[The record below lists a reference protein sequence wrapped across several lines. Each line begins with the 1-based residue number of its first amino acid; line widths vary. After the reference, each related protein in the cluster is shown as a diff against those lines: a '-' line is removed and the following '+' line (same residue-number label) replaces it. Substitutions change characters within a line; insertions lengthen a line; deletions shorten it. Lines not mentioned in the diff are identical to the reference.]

1 MYTYQDYLAVGEDEA
16 KKHKFALALIGAHKA
31 SEEYKEALVAQDYYN
46 HKNRTIMEYQ
56 KLLYTVSGKA
66 VPDNFSANYKL
77 ASNFFQRFVVQQSQY
92 LLGNGV
98 SFPKQTTK
106 NRLGDD
112 FDTKLQEAARWALVD
127 KVAFCYWGIG
137 ADGQEGIQRVFRL
150 TEFAPLYDEETGA
163 LMAGVR
169 FWQLDKGKPIRA
181 TIYELDGYTELM
193 WRSGEPEIIQPKRP
207 YVRRYV
213 RNAEGVD
220 ESIAWENYPGFP
232 VIPLWG
238 NEKRQS
244 EIVGIRQQIDAY
256 DLIKSGFANDL
267 DDVSQIYWTIQ
278 NAGGMD
284 DVDLVEFVR
293 HMRTIKAAV
302 VEDDGARAESHTVE
316 VPYAAREALLQKLRS
331 DLYDDYM
338 ALDTKEIASG
348 AVTATQIKAAY
359 EPLNSKADLF
369 EYQIKDFLQRLGGG
383 IGEDLREATFTRSA
397 IINTQE
403 AIQNLVIAA
412 NWLPEEYVTRKILE
426 LMGDG
431 DQADRLLKQMADDE
445 VNRWRDMNGGGG
457 DGSGYEGNGQNPGGA
472 GGANPAGVPT
482 GGEGD

>member
-16 KKHKFALALIGAHKA
+16 KKHRFMLTLIGAHKA
-31 SEEYKEALVAQDYYN
+31 SEEYDEALCAQDYYN

-77 ASNFFQRFVVQQSQY
+77 ASNFFQRFVVQQNQY

-98 SFPKQTTK
+98 AFPKTSTK
-106 NRLGDD
+106 KRLGSD
-112 FDTKLQEAARWALVD
+112 FDTKLQEAARYALVD
-127 KVAFCYWGIG
+127 KVAFVYWGVG
-137 ADGQEGIQRVFRL
+137 SDGQEGIQRVFRL

-169 FWQLDKGKPIRA
+169 FWQLDRGKPIRA

-193 WRSGEPEIIQPKRP
+193 WRSGDPEIIQPKRP
-207 YVRRYV
+207 YIRKYT

-232 VIPLWG
+232 VVPLWG
-238 NEKRQS
+238 NEKKQS
-244 EIVGIRQQIDAY
+244 EIVGIRHQIDAY

-284 DVDLVEFVR
+284 DVDLVEFMR

-302 VEDDGARAESHTVE
+302 VVDDGAKAESHTVE
-316 VPYAAREALLQKLRS
+316 VPYAARETLLQKIRA

-369 EYQIKDFLQRLGGG
+369 EYQIKDFLQRLGKI
-383 IGEDLREATFTRSA
+383 IGEDLSEATFTRSA

-403 AIQNLVIAA
+403 AISNLVTAG
-412 NWLPEEYVTRKILE
+412 NWLPQEYLTKKVLE

-457 DGSGYEGNGQNPGGA
+457 DGSRYEGDGQNPGGA
-472 GGANPAGVPT
+472 GEA
-482 GGEGD
+482 DQD

>member
-1 MYTYQDYLAVGEDEA
+1 MYTYQDFLAVGEDEA
-16 KKHKFALALIGAHKA
+16 KKHRFMLTLIGAHKA
-31 SEEYKEALVAQDYYN
+31 SEEYEEATVAQDYYN
-46 HKNRTIMEYQ
+46 HKNRTITDYQ
-56 KLLYTVSGKA
+56 KLLYTVSGKT
-66 VPDNFSANYKL
+66 VPDNYSANYKL
-77 ASNFFQRFVVQQSQY
+77 ASNFFQRFVTQQNQY

-98 SFPKQTTK
+98 SFPKPSTK
-106 NRLGDD
+106 ERLGAD
-112 FDTKLQEAARWALVD
+112 FDTKLQEAARNALVD
-127 KVAFCYWGIG
+127 KVAFVYWGIG
-137 ADGQEGIQRVFRL
+137 SDGQEGIQRVFRL

-207 YVRRYV
+207 YIRKYI
-213 RNAEGVD
+213 RNTEGID

-232 VIPLWG
+232 VVPLWG

-244 EIVGIRQQIDAY
+244 EIVGVRQQIDAY

-267 DDVSQIYWTIQ
+267 DDCSQIYWTIQ

-293 HMRTIKAAV
+293 KMRTIKAAV

-369 EYQIKDFLQRLGGG
+369 EYQIKDFLQRLGEI
-383 IGEDLREATFTRSA
+383 IGEDLSEATFTRSA
-397 IINTQE
+397 IVNTQE
-403 AIQNLVIAA
+403 SIQNLATAA
-412 NWLPEEYVTRKILE
+412 NWLPEEYVTRKVLE

-431 DQADRLLKQMADDE
+431 DQADKILKQMADDE
-445 VNRWRDMNGGGG
+445 VNQWRDMNGGGG
-457 DGSGYEGNGQNPGGA
+457 DGSRNAGDGQNPNGA
-472 GGANPAGVPT
+472 GRA
-482 GGEGD
+482 DQD

>member
-16 KKHKFALALIGAHKA
+16 KKHRFMLTLIGAHKA
-31 SEEYKEALVAQDYYN
+31 SEEYDEALVAQDYYS
-46 HKNRTIMEYQ
+46 HRNRTITEYQ

-77 ASNFFQRFVVQQSQY
+77 ASNFFQRFVVQQNQY

-98 SFPKQTTK
+98 SFPKPSTK
-106 NRLGDD
+106 DRLGVD
-112 FDTKLQEAARWALVD
+112 FDTKLQEAARYALVD
-127 KVAFCYWGIG
+127 KVAFVYWGVG
-137 ADGQEGIQRVFRL
+137 SDGQEGIQRVFRL

-169 FWQLDKGKPIRA
+169 FWQLNKGKPIRA

-193 WRSGEPEIIQPKRP
+193 WKSGDPEIIQPKRP
-207 YVRRYV
+207 YIRKFT

-220 ESIAWENYPGFP
+220 EFIAWENYPGFP
-232 VIPLWG
+232 VVPLWG
-238 NEKRQS
+238 NEKKQS
-244 EIVGIRQQIDAY
+244 EIVGIRHQIDAY

-284 DVDLVEFVR
+284 DVDLVEFMH

-302 VEDDGARAESHTVE
+302 VVDDGAKAESHTVE
-316 VPYAAREALLQKLRS
+316 VPYAARETLLQKIRS

-369 EYQIKDFLQRLGGG
+369 EYQIKDFLQRLGEI
-383 IGEDLREATFTRSA
+383 IGEDLSEAAFTRSA
-397 IINTQE
+397 IVNTQE
-403 AIQNLVIAA
+403 SIQNLATAA
-412 NWLPEEYVTRKILE
+412 NWLPEEYVTRKVLE

-431 DQADRLLKQMADDE
+431 DQADKILKQMDEDE
-445 VNRWRDMNGGGG
+445 VNAWRELNGGGG
-457 DGSGYEGNGQNPGGA
+457 VNGSGYEGDNPNPGGT
-472 GGANPAGVPT
+472 GAADQG
-482 GGEGD
+482 

>member
-16 KKHKFALALIGAHKA
+16 KKHRFMLTLIGAHKA
-31 SEEYKEALVAQDYYN
+31 SEEYDEALVAQDYYN
-46 HKNRTIMEYQ
+46 HKNRTITEYQ

-77 ASNFFQRFVVQQSQY
+77 ASNFFQRFVVQQNQY

-98 SFPKQTTK
+98 SFPKTSTK
-106 NRLGDD
+106 KRLGAD
-112 FDTKLQEAARWALVD
+112 FDTKLQEAARYALVD
-127 KVAFCYWGIG
+127 KVAFVYWGVG
-137 ADGQEGIQRVFRL
+137 SDGQEGIQRVFRL

-193 WRSGEPEIIQPKRP
+193 WKSGDPEIIQPKRP
-207 YVRRYV
+207 YIRKYI
-213 RNAEGVD
+213 RNTEGVD

-232 VIPLWG
+232 VVPLWG

-284 DVDLVEFVR
+284 DVDLVEFMR

-302 VEDDGARAESHTVE
+302 VVDDGAKAESHTVE
-316 VPYAAREALLQKLRS
+316 VPYAAREALLQKIRA

-369 EYQIKDFLQRLGGG
+369 EYQIKDFLQRLGEI
-383 IGEDLREATFTRSA
+383 IGEDLSEAAFTRSA

-403 AIQNLVIAA
+403 AISNLVTAG
-412 NWLPEEYVTRKILE
+412 NWLPQEYLTKKVLE

-457 DGSGYEGNGQNPGGA
+457 DGSRNAGDGQNPNGA
-472 GGANPAGVPT
+472 GEA
-482 GGEGD
+482 DQD

>member
-1 MYTYQDYLAVGEDEA
+1 MYTYQDFLAVGEDEA
-16 KKHKFALALIGAHKA
+16 KKHKFMLTLIGAHKA
-31 SEEYKEALVAQDYYN
+31 SEEYEEAMIAQDYYN
-46 HKNRTIMEYQ
+46 HRNRTITEYQ

-77 ASNFFQRFVVQQSQY
+77 ASNFFQRFVVQQNQY

-98 SFPKQTTK
+98 SFPKPSTK
-106 NRLGDD
+106 ERLGVD
-112 FDTKLQEAARWALVD
+112 FDTKLQEAARYALVD
-127 KVAFCYWGIG
+127 KVAFVYWGVG
-137 ADGQEGIQRVFRL
+137 SDGQEGIQRVFRF

-193 WRSGEPEIIQPKRP
+193 WKSGDPEIIQPKRP
-207 YVRRYV
+207 YIRKFT

-232 VIPLWG
+232 VVPLWG

-284 DVDLVEFVR
+284 DVDLVEFMR

-302 VEDDGARAESHTVE
+302 VVDDGAKAESHTVD

-369 EYQIKDFLQRLGGG
+369 EYQIKDFLQRLGEI
-383 IGEDLREATFTRSA
+383 IGEDLSEATFTRSA
-397 IINTQE
+397 IVNTQE
-403 AIQNLVIAA
+403 SIQNLATAA
-412 NWLPEEYVTRKILE
+412 NWLPEEYVTRKVLE

-431 DQADRLLKQMADDE
+431 DQADKILKQMDEDE
-445 VNRWRDMNGGGG
+445 VDKWRGINGY
-457 DGSGYEGNGQNPGGA
+457 DGSGNPGDGENITGDGITPSGGVRPGSEGA
-472 GGANPAGVPT
+472 
-482 GGEGD
+482 

>member
-1 MYTYQDYLAVGEDEA
+1 MYTYQDYLAIGEDEA
-16 KKHKFALALIGAHKA
+16 KKHKFMLTLIGAHKA
-31 SEEYKEALVAQDYYN
+31 SEEYDEALVAQDYYN
-46 HKNRTIMEYQ
+46 HKNRTITEYQ

-77 ASNFFQRFVVQQSQY
+77 ASNFFQRFVVQQNQY

-98 SFPKQTTK
+98 SFPKTSTK
-106 NRLGDD
+106 KRLGAD
-112 FDTKLQEAARWALVD
+112 FDTKLQEAARYALVD
-127 KVAFCYWGIG
+127 KVAFVYWGVG
-137 ADGQEGIQRVFRL
+137 SDGQEGIQRVFRL

-193 WRSGEPEIIQPKRP
+193 WKSGDPEIIQPKRP
-207 YVRRYV
+207 YIRKYI
-213 RNAEGVD
+213 RNTEGVD

-232 VIPLWG
+232 VVPLWG
-238 NEKRQS
+238 NEKKQS
-244 EIVGIRQQIDAY
+244 EIVGIRHQIDAY

-284 DVDLVEFVR
+284 DVDLVEFMR

-302 VEDDGARAESHTVE
+302 VVDDGAKAESHTVE
-316 VPYAAREALLQKLRS
+316 VPYAARETLLQKIRA

-369 EYQIKDFLQRLGGG
+369 EYQIKDFLQRLGKI
-383 IGEDLREATFTRSA
+383 IGEDLSEATFTRSA

-403 AIQNLVIAA
+403 AISNLVTAG
-412 NWLPEEYVTRKILE
+412 NWLPQEYLTKKVLE

-457 DGSGYEGNGQNPGGA
+457 DGSRYEGDGQNPGGA
-472 GGANPAGVPT
+472 GEA
-482 GGEGD
+482 D

>member
-1 MYTYQDYLAVGEDEA
+1 MYTYQDFLAVGEDEA
-16 KKHKFALALIGAHKA
+16 KKHRFMLTLIGAHKA
-31 SEEYKEALVAQDYYN
+31 SEEYEEATVAQDYYN
-46 HKNRTIMEYQ
+46 PRDRTIMDYQ
-56 KLLYTVSGKA
+56 KLLYTVSGKT
-66 VPDNFSANYKL
+66 VPDNYSANYKL
-77 ASNFFQRFVVQQSQY
+77 ASNFFQRFVIQQNQY

-98 SFPKQTTK
+98 SFPKTSTK
-106 NRLGDD
+106 DRLGAD

-127 KVAFCYWGIG
+127 KVAFVYWGVG
-137 ADGQEGIQRVFRL
+137 SDGQEGIQRVFRL

-169 FWQLDKGKPIRA
+169 FWQLDRGKPIRA

-193 WRSGEPEIIQPKRP
+193 WRSGDPEIIQPKRP
-207 YVRRYV
+207 YIRKYT

-232 VIPLWG
+232 VVPLWG
-238 NEKRQS
+238 NEKKQS
-244 EIVGIRQQIDAY
+244 EIVGIRHQIDAY

-369 EYQIKDFLQRLGGG
+369 EYQIKDFLQRLGEI
-383 IGEDLREATFTRSA
+383 IGEDLSEATFTRSA
-397 IINTQE
+397 IINVQE
-403 AIQNLVIAA
+403 AISNLATTA
-412 NWLPEEYVTRKILE
+412 SWLPEEYITRKVLE

-431 DQADRLLKQMADDE
+431 DQADKILKQMTDDE
-445 VNRWRDMNGGGG
+445 VNQWRDMNGGGG
-457 DGSGYEGNGQNPGGA
+457 DGSRNAGDGQNPNGA
-472 GGANPAGVPT
+472 GEA
-482 GGEGD
+482 DQD